1 MKGLRLL
8 KTRTSSY
15 DTPGVDGFISVTLT
29 EPVVQIGD
37 NADAF
42 TLVLKTAQAM
52 TVSVPHTEWQNGVS
66 LETDALELTILG
78 PMEWHGLREAFRQI
92 IASEVVTPLGA
103 RFVSRSDV

>member
-1 MKGLRLL
+1 MKGLSLL

-29 EPVVQIGD
+29 EPVVQNGD

-52 TVSVPHTEWQNGVS
+52 TVSVPPTEWKNRVS
-66 LETDALELTILG
+66 LETEVLELTISG
-78 PMEWHGLREAFRQI
+78 PMEWSGLREAFRQI
-92 IASEVVTPLGA
+92 NCERGGHASGCAICEPE
-103 RFVSRSDV
+103 